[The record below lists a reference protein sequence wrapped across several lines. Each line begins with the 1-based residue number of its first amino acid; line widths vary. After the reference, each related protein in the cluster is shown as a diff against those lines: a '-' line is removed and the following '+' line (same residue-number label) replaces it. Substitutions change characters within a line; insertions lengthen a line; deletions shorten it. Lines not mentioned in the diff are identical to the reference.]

1 MRKAGMGL
9 LVLFFCCC
17 LILTGCGASSG
28 SEPSLVVYSF
38 KGENEQISI
47 SNGVIVLTPNEEIF
61 YGGDLTGKQ
70 EALSDVVEYSAA
82 FYAVS
87 GNEQKTLLSSGAA
100 DKTGTGL
107 DISGPMGK
115 IAGDDII
122 SRAQIENLQ
131 NGLFFELKTTGVNG
145 EQHQYQMQLTL
156 TQVTKHD
163 TN

>member
-1 MRKAGMGL
+1 MENAKEVHMRKAGMGL

-17 LILTGCGASSG
+17 LILTGCGASSKG
-28 SEPSLVVYSF
+28 EPSLVVYSF

-87 GNEQKTLLSSGAA
+87 GNEQKTLSVSYTHLDDHTAYLAHAAVCGNAA
-100 DKTGTGL
+100 DGAGCNVL
-107 DISGPMGK
+107 QF
-115 IAGDDII
+115 IAEACCRGSAARLIPQQK
-122 SRAQIENLQ
+122 AAA
-131 NGLFFELKTTGVNG
+131 FCF
-145 EQHQYQMQLTL
+145 
-156 TQVTKHD
+156 
-163 TN
+163 

>member
-1 MRKAGMGL
+1 MKKAGMGL

-17 LILTGCGASSG
+17 LMLTGCGASSKG
-28 SEPSLVVYSF
+28 EPSLVVYSF
-38 KGENEQISI
+38 KGENEQFSI

-61 YGGDLTGKQ
+61 YGGDLAEKQ

-87 GNEQKTLLSSGAA
+87 GNEQKILLSSGAA

-115 IAGDDII
+115 IAGDII
-122 SRAQIENLQ
+122 SRAQIEDLQ

-156 TQVTKHD
+156 TQVTKNY